1 MAKHIKI
8 LGRGDASLLSDPD
21 AVRTFIKITIDKLGM
36 RPLGEPTVH
45 DVALDIL
52 KLGQEPFDDEGGIS
66 VQLVG
71 YGTLSTSHLAIHTWP
86 LRSEFHMDIY
96 SCREFD
102 MVALADFAGDFFR
115 CKEMRTTDLSSA
127 CEW

>member
-1 MAKHIKI
+1 MG
-8 LGRGDASLLSDPD
+8 LGDASLLGNADVVRKFIEV
-21 AVRTFIKITIDKLGM
+21 AVKKLGM

-71 YGTLSTSHLAIHTWP
+71 YGTLSTSHLCIHTWP
-86 LRSEFHMDIY
+86 LRHEFHMDIY

-102 MVALADFAGDFFR
+102 MVSISDFVGDYFH
-115 CKEMRTTDLSSA
+115 CKEMKTTDLTSA